1 LQRFSRTRR
10 VGLLTLAC
18 AALTLSAAAQNAW
31 QSPASIRDA
40 ASAHLSKT
48 LGDDATVE
56 AVAVDERLKLPAC
69 SVPLAAETVRALQRG
84 QATVG
89 VSCTGTTPWRLFV
102 PVRVT
107 QQIGV
112 LVTRHDVAA
121 GKALRADDIETRG
134 LAATA
139 LPYDY
144 LTDAAS
150 VVGLAARRALPAG
163 SVLVGG
169 ALERPELIARGAS
182 VTLISGA
189 GSVLVKSNGVALEPG
204 RAHER
209 VRVRSE
215 SGRIVEGVV
224 ELSGEVRVGS

>member
-1 LQRFSRTRR
+1 
-10 VGLLTLAC
+10 LTF
-18 AALTLSAAAQNAW
+18 SAATQNAW
-31 QSPASIRDA
+31 QSPESIRGA
-40 ASAHLSKT
+40 ASAHLSAT
-48 LGDDATVE
+48 LGNDATVE

-69 SVPLAAETVRALQRG
+69 SVPLATETVRALQRG
-84 QATVG
+84 QAMVG
-89 VSCTGTTPWRLFV
+89 VSCAGTAPWRLYV

-107 QQIGV
+107 QEIGV
-112 LVTRHDVAA
+112 LVARHDVAA
-121 GKALRADDIETRG
+121 GKALGADDVETRR
-134 LAATA
+134 LATTA

-144 LTDAAS
+144 LTDAES

-163 SVLVGG
+163 SVLVNG
-169 ALERPELIARGAS
+169 ALERPELVARGAS

-215 SGRIVEGVV
+215 SGRIVEGIVQ
-224 ELSGEVRVGS
+224 LSGEVRVGT